1 MQPQDVNHKSG
12 RKGLDLEIVYL
23 QREVAEDDLDMVLL
37 CPYTARACKVWSE
50 MEEAHNFPGQLMA
63 MLYLGVLS
71 GYLPKVRVDAERL
84 TR

>member
-1 MQPQDVNHKSG
+1 MVRIWCYTLYKSG

-50 MEEAHNFPGQLMA
+50 MEEAHNFPGQLMT
-63 MLYLGVLS
+63 ML
-71 GYLPKVRVDAERL
+71 YLPKVRVDAERL